1 MILLRAIQIGLR
13 LSDLETITM
22 GDLIDML
29 IEYDNDSYDYPVKA
43 TQDDFRSF

>member
-1 MILLRAIQIGLR
+1 MILLRAVQIGLR

-22 GDLIDML
+22 GDLVDML
-29 IEYDNDSYDYPVKA
+29 TEFDNDSYDYPVKA